1 MIDQGHSIC
10 PTHICSNSTIH
21 WILIPLNIYQ
31 SQYQG
36 YSTHHFLFIIILL
49 HLFYYIGWISD
60 LSMQSR
66 FLFSSSEADTLPKT
80 SESIS
85 NNFQT
90 YAPNSGP
97 ISSNPSS
104 SSLAEEITSRKQIR
118 LDERDHP
125 KQRGDSSSNSYS
137 TGIPVMLFSFS

>member
-1 MIDQGHSIC
+1 
-10 PTHICSNSTIH
+10 
-21 WILIPLNIYQ
+21 
-31 SQYQG
+31 
-36 YSTHHFLFIIILL
+36 
-49 HLFYYIGWISD
+49 
-60 LSMQSR
+60 MQSR

-137 TGIPVMLFSFS
+137 TDYVFHIAIYKSLSPSEGTTLNCVSTKEDVEYLKSRKVIPSYRFS